1 MLGFAT
7 AEEASMD
14 AFLSVSDGSTYG
26 QELREYAESLLEQ
39 RFTKPSWCLLALE
52 GDDPVGRAALW
63 SVPDQNVPTDIVLI
77 DADWGDDELA
87 VGRAVLSRLHELAR
101 ALGAGVLSHHV
112 DNPPAAPQYQENEDA
127 RIRLLAGSGY
137 EIVRD
142 GLRWRYLASSA
153 PAPEP
158 EPSLAF
164 RPLSEVGEDA
174 FVEAIASTYEGT
186 LDSWLNQNIA
196 QHGLNGA
203 ARTDFGDLQGMDYR
217 PEWWELAYEQ
227 DGSLAGVTMAARN
240 PSTAVIAYVGVVPEQ
255 RGRGHAPRLV
265 RRGTERLIENGADEI
280 RGDCDRDNV
289 AMVKAFERAG
299 YERFARRRT
308 YQRRVD

>member
-1 MLGFAT
+1 MLDFAT

-26 QELREYAESLLEQ
+26 QELREYADSLLEQ

-52 GDDPVGRAALW
+52 GDHPVARAALW
-63 SVPDQNVPTDIVLI
+63 SMPDQEAPTDIVLI
-77 DADWGDDELA
+77 DADWSDDELA

-101 ALGAGVLSHHV
+101 ELGGDVLSHHV
-112 DNPPAAPQYQENEDA
+112 DDPPAAPQYQEHEEA
-127 RIRLLAGSGY
+127 RIHLLTTSGY
-137 EIVRD
+137 ELVRD
-142 GLRWRYLASSA
+142 GLRWRYLASSS
-153 PAPEP
+153 PAPQP

-186 LDSWLNQNIA
+186 LDSWLNQNIE
-196 QHGLNGA
+196 QHGLTGA
-203 ARTDFGDLQGMDYR
+203 ARTDFGELQGMDYR

-227 DGSLAGVTMAARN
+227 DGSLAGVSMAARN
-240 PSTAVIAYVGVVPEQ
+240 PSTAVIAYVGVVPDH
-255 RGRGHAPRLV
+255 RGRGLAPHLV
-265 RRGTERLIENGADEI
+265 RRGTQHLLASGAEEI

-289 AMVKAFERAG
+289 GMVKGFERAG
-299 YERFARRRT
+299 YEQFARRRT
-308 YQRRVD
+308 YQRRAD

>member
-1 MLGFAT
+1 MLEFAT

-14 AFLSVSDGSTYG
+14 AFLSVSDGSTYER
-26 QELREYAESLLEQ
+26 QLRAYADSLVEQ
-39 RFTKPSWCLLALE
+39 RCTKPSWCLLALR
-52 GDDPVGRAALW
+52 GNDPVARGALW
-63 SVPDQNVPTDIVLI
+63 SLADQEVPTDIVLI
-77 DADWGDDELA
+77 DAEWSDDELA
-87 VGRAVLSRLHELAR
+87 AGRAVLSRLHELAR

-112 DNPPAAPQYQENEDA
+112 DNPPAAPQYQENEEA
-127 RIRLLAGSGY
+127 RVRLLTTSGY

-142 GLRWRYLASSA
+142 GLRWRYFASSS

-164 RPLSEVGEDA
+164 QPLSEVGEDA

-186 LDSWLNQNIA
+186 LDSWLNQNIE

-203 ARTDFGDLQGMDYR
+203 ARTDFGELQGMDYR

-227 DGSLAGVTMAARN
+227 DGSLAGVIMAARN

-255 RGRGHAPRLV
+255 RGRGLAPQLV
-265 RRGTERLIENGADEI
+265 RRGTQQLLASGADEI

-289 AMVKAFERAG
+289 GMVKGFERAG
-299 YERFARRRT
+299 YEQFARRRT

>member
-1 MLGFAT
+1 MLEFAT

-14 AFLSVSDGSTYG
+14 AFLSVSDGSTYER
-26 QELREYAESLLEQ
+26 ELREYAESLLEQ

-52 GDDPVGRAALW
+52 GDDPVARAALW
-63 SVPDQNVPTDIVLI
+63 SLPDHDAPTDIVLI
-77 DADWGDDELA
+77 DADWSDDQLA

-127 RIRLLAGSGY
+127 RIRLLTGSGY

-142 GLRWRYLASSA
+142 GLRWRYPASSS
-153 PAPEP
+153 PAPQP
-158 EPSLAF
+158 ESSLDF
-164 RPLSEVGEDA
+164 HPLSEVGEDA

-203 ARTDFGDLQGMDYR
+203 ARTDFADLQGMDYR
-217 PEWWELAYEQ
+217 PEWWELAHEQ
-227 DGSLAGVTMAARN
+227 DGSLAGVVMAARN

-265 RRGTERLIENGADEI
+265 RRGTERLIESGADEI

-289 AMVKAFERAG
+289 AMVRAFERAG
-299 YERFARRRT
+299 YEQFARRRT